1 MIVQRP
7 HTPLELETD
16 LAEDFTIPR
25 LPGIGCD
32 HTHRDEVDL
41 DRIARAVREILV
53 AVGENPDR
61 EGLMETPQRVARAY
75 REMFA
80 GLKEDAAGHLGRVFN
95 EPNADDLVIV
105 RDIAFHSVCEHHLA
119 TISGVAHIAY
129 LPAGGRVVGLSKL
142 ARTLE
147 VFARRPQVQERLTNQ
162 VADAIDD
169 HLAPLGAAVV
179 IEADHYCMKQRGVKS
194 PCSNTIT
201 VAFRGIYRD
210 DREARREVLSLIN
223 SPRR

>member
-16 LAEDFTIPR
+16 LSEDFTLPR
-25 LPGIGCD
+25 LPS
-32 HTHRDEVDL
+32 HTGAADPVDL
-41 DRIARAVREILV
+41 ERIAKAVREILI
-53 AVGENPDR
+53 AVGENPER
-61 EGLMETPQRVARAY
+61 EGLLDTPKRVAKAY

-80 GLKEDAAGHLGRVFN
+80 GLNEDPAVHLGRVFH

-129 LPAGGRVVGLSKL
+129 LPSGGRVVGLSKL

-162 VADAIDD
+162 VADAIDN
-169 HLAPLGAAVV
+169 HLAPLAVAVV
-179 IEADHYCMKQRGVKS
+179 MEADHYCMKQRGVKS

-201 VAFRGIYRD
+201 VAFRGLYRND
-210 DREARREVLSLIN
+210 CDARREVLSLIN